1 MFKQIFK
8 LSTIAIITI
17 SITSCSS
24 PKSEAKKNKSNT
36 DIYIRT
42 AKDIASDKIVA
53 ETERWPNIVHYP
65 ENIIEKDL
73 IYSSP
78 DDHDLALTYFT
89 QKETESLR
97 PAILF
102 VHGGGWNHGD
112 RRAFFR
118 QSVYL
123 TQRYNLFSVNID
135 YRLAQTAKYPAA
147 LIDCKTAVRWIRA
160 NAEEHKVDT
169 SKIIIVGGSAGAHL
183 ASLTALTKEKE
194 FEKGLYLNHNSD
206 VHLAVL
212 FNGHFDMNDQ
222 LKDHV
227 QDGDMYDFFGGHP
240 WEIPEVYGS
249 ASPFLRVNKDT
260 PPMLFLH
267 GDKDNYPH
275 RQSIAMHERLKYYGV
290 YSEVEIYEGIYHAWF
305 NHPDHCPPTTQ
316 RMEKFIV
323 ERLELTAPSQKVLDE
338 SIEILKNQEDPRKK

>member
-1 MFKQIFK
+1 MKQMIII
-8 LSTIAIITI
+8 SAIAIIAI
-17 SITSCSS
+17 ASCST
-24 PKSEAKKNKSNT
+24 PKGDSERNTSKS
-36 DIYIRT
+36 DSYVRT
-42 AKDIASDKIVA
+42 ARDIESDKIVA
-53 ETERWPNIVHYP
+53 ETERWPNIVNYP

-78 DDHDLALTYFT
+78 DGYDLALTYFT
-89 QKETESLR
+89 QKETNTLR

-102 VHGGGWNHGD
+102 VHGGSWNHGD

-123 TQRYNLFSVNID
+123 TQRYNLFSVNIE
-135 YRLAQTAKYPAA
+135 YRLAQTAKFPAA
-147 LIDCKTAVRWIRA
+147 LIDCKTAVRWIRTTA
-160 NAEEHKVDT
+160 KEHNVDPN
-169 SKIIIVGGSAGAHL
+169 KIIIVGGSAGAHL
-183 ASLTALTKEKE
+183 ASLTALTKGVQE
-194 FEKGLYLNHNSD
+194 FDEGLYLNHNSD
-206 VHLAVL
+206 INLAVL

-222 LKDHV
+222 LKDHI
-227 QDGDMYDFFGGHP
+227 QDGAMYDFFGGHP

-249 ASPFLRVNKDT
+249 ASSFLRVSKDAS
-260 PPMLFLH
+260 PMLFLH

-290 YSEVEIYEGIYHAWF
+290 YSEVEIYKGMGHAWF

-323 ERLELTAPSQKVLDE
+323 ERLGLTAPSQEILDE
-338 SIEILKNQEDPRKK
+338 SLEILKNQEDPRKK